1 MRTFYIIT
9 CVLAL
14 ILSYQIIH
22 AQRSLLQDE
31 SGAGKTSQ
39 DSEVIFELIEGIK
52 FADGTEVKSIAKDD
66 IDSLRDL
73 PIRLGENHGIDG
85 VTLSNSKVGKIHVRT
100 CREYDE
106 ARKKGYYPI
115 STFDITMAMFF
126 KKPCG
131 LLNALAKASL
141 PRESFISDAE
151 VGIVNLEL
159 LSYSVFPYLGEAKS
173 PQEAKKDSETTYQ
186 QKIETGELVVI
197 EKAKHVLRIQ
207 EDDMV
212 QSLREMVR
220 ADFNNDGIEDI
231 LLFEYHWVTK
241 GTLRFGGIIV
251 LTRKSMNGKF
261 EVVRPLDP
269 KQSSSD
275 TYWFN

>member
-1 MRTFYIIT
+1 MKTFYTII
-9 CVLAL
+9 CLFAI
-14 ILSYQIIH
+14 ILSYQIVR
-22 AQRSLLQDE
+22 AQQPLLQSE

-39 DSEVIFELIEGIK
+39 DSEVIFELIESIK
-52 FADGTEVKSIAKDD
+52 FADGTEVKSIAKDN

-73 PIRLGENHGIDG
+73 PVRLGENKGIDG
-85 VTLSNSKVGKIHVRT
+85 VTLSKKKVGKIHVRT

-106 ARKKGYYPI
+106 ARKKGYYPV

-131 LLNALAKASL
+131 LLNALANASL
-141 PRESFISDAE
+141 PQKRFISDAE
-151 VGIVNLEL
+151 VSIVNVEL
-159 LSYSVFPYLGEAKS
+159 LPYSVFPHVGERKS
-173 PQEAKKDSETTYQ
+173 PQEAKRDSETTYQ

-197 EKAKHVLRIQ
+197 EKAKHVLKIQ

-251 LTRKSMNGKF
+251 LTLKSMNGKF

-275 TYWFN
+275 TYWLH

>member
-39 DSEVIFELIEGIK
+39 DSEVIFELIESIK
-52 FADGTEVKSIAKDD
+52 FADGTEVKL
-66 IDSLRDL
+66 SLKMIL
-73 PIRLGENHGIDG
+73 IPFGTCLFVLNHGIDG

-106 ARKKGYYPI
+106 ARKKGYYPM

-131 LLNALAKASL
+131 LLNALSSARK
-141 PRESFISDAE
+141 F
-151 VGIVNLEL
+151 
-159 LSYSVFPYLGEAKS
+159 YLRCRSG
-173 PQEAKKDSETTYQ
+173 
-186 QKIETGELVVI
+186 
-197 EKAKHVLRIQ
+197 
-207 EDDMV
+207 
-212 QSLREMVR
+212 
-220 ADFNNDGIEDI
+220 NC
-231 LLFEYHWVTK
+231 
-241 GTLRFGGIIV
+241 
-251 LTRKSMNGKF
+251 
-261 EVVRPLDP
+261 
-269 KQSSSD
+269 
-275 TYWFN
+275 